1 MPVNDFTKFTVM
13 ENFTKKFCFMVKKL
27 VSDGLFGSTTTWED
41 GMEFLAIERH
51 DQTIEA
57 QQAEQQGTAST
68 YSLYVD
74 KDIKLP
80 LIRKADE
87 IRAAIGDWL
96 TIECEGGA
104 ILLCAGNPWAQPMG
118 NPPEKYLCTYLIF
131 DVTSFVV

>member
-74 KDIKLP
+74 KGIKLSP
-80 LIRKADE
+80 FDRIKRLGDE
-87 IRAAIGDWL
+87 DEDEQIY
-96 TIECEGGA
+96 E
-104 ILLCAGNPWAQPMG
+104 
-118 NPPEKYLCTYLIF
+118 
-131 DVTSFVV
+131 VTTASSDKISPAESGMNLAVVQCKKVVLS

>member
-74 KDIKLP
+74 KDIKLSP
-80 LIRKADE
+80 FDRIKRLD
-87 IRAAIGDWL
+87 
-96 TIECEGGA
+96 GGGTA
-104 ILLCAGNPWAQPMG
+104 SSDKISPAESQMNLA
-118 NPPEKYLCTYLIF
+118 
-131 DVTSFVV
+131 VVQCKKVVLS

>member
-74 KDIKLP
+74 KGIKRL
-80 LIRKADE
+80 DD
-87 IRAAIGDWL
+87 G
-96 TIECEGGA
+96 
-104 ILLCAGNPWAQPMG
+104 Q
-118 NPPEKYLCTYLIF
+118 TYE
-131 DVTSFVV
+131 VTTASSDKISPAESQMNLAVVQCKKVVLS

>member
-74 KDIKLP
+74 KGIKLSP
-80 LIRKADE
+80 
-87 IRAAIGDWL
+87 
-96 TIECEGGA
+96 
-104 ILLCAGNPWAQPMG
+104 
-118 NPPEKYLCTYLIF
+118 F
-131 DVTSFVV
+131 DHIKRLDDKQIYEVTTASSDKVSPAESGMNLAVVQCKKVVLS